1 MGDLFDETKAPQPV
15 TTSKKCVAC
24 AAPVTRSLQ
33 IFCAACRSQ
42 PMTAAE
48 RIADDV
54 AALDDGWRALLATA
68 SDTTQER
75 WVSVLVAH
83 GEAYEPGQQHVQRK
97 RVAGFRARLRKTI
110 DAGGEIGAIA
120 AAYDRYLS
128 RRADLVLVN
137 VIAAFGEA
145 TQKGGK

>member
-1 MGDLFDETKAPQPV
+1 MGDLFDETEEPQPV

-24 AAPVTRSLQ
+24 GAEVSRTLQ
-33 IFCAACRSQ
+33 VLCASCRAQ

-54 AALDDGWRALLATA
+54 ARLDEGWRALLAK
-68 SDTTQER
+68 SSERTQER

-83 GEAYEPGQQHVQRK
+83 GEAYETAPQHVQRK
-97 RVAGFRARLRKTI
+97 RVAGFRSRLRKTI

-120 AAYDRYLS
+120 AAYDRYLV
-128 RRADLVLVN
+128 RRADLVLMN
-137 VIAAFGEA
+137 VVAALGEA
-145 TQKGGK
+145 I